1 MTNGTV
7 RIPTIDSAPALGSG
21 VLSVPPPVEADP
33 ASVVDSIASTAAPV
47 AALFHDYLAVFIVAF
62 LVTLGAT
69 PIMRRLAVR
78 HGIVDKPMEAR
89 KAHRIPVAYLGGV
102 AVFLGIMAGIVFSFF
117 GFTATVSEELFRIH
131 DSAYHLM
138 PVPFSILL
146 GLLVITVVGLLDDV
160 IKLDPRLKIAGQL
173 LAAAALAM
181 EEVGTRVAAGVM
193 QPIGRLMGNQ
203 DLIYHIHLP
212 FDWPLMQTNVITID
226 VIYWAGVAIIAVF
239 VLGATNATN
248 LIDGLDGLAS
258 GVTGIAA
265 AGLLVLALV
274 LAHQDDGQ
282 LDAARIVLCMAL
294 LGACVGFLPH
304 NFNPATIFLGDCGS
318 LLLGYATIAII
329 LTLGDTGRTALV
341 VAGLIIYSIPII
353 DTVLAIVR
361 RKMAGKPMSAPD
373 DQHLHHMLKRALG
386 VKGAVLTLYA
396 IGALFAVLGVWL
408 SMGRVRVVFTIAM
421 VVAAFIGVT
430 AVKIARRQAIEAHI
444 VSLHGAGAAAS
455 GSSGPA
461 RSRAV
466 ERVPEPV
473 IPAPSAPTEK
483 PKPAPA

>member
-1 MTNGTV
+1 VTNGAV
-7 RIPTIDSAPALGSG
+7 RIPTIDTVSG
-21 VLSVPPPVEADP
+21 LMPGPMAVPHDAGTDPV
-33 ASVVDSIASTAAPV
+33 SVVDSIASNAAPV
-47 AALFHDYLAVFIVAF
+47 AGLFHDYLAVFIVAF

-102 AVFLGIMAGIVFSFF
+102 AVFLGIMAGIAFSFL
-117 GFTATVSEELFRIH
+117 GFTATISEELFRIH
-131 DSAYHLM
+131 DSAFHLS

-160 IKLDPRLKIAGQL
+160 VKLDPRLKIAGQL

-193 QPIGRLMGNQ
+193 QPIGRMMGNQ
-203 DLIYHIHLP
+203 DLIYHLHLP

-430 AVKIARRQAIEAHI
+430 AVKIARKQAIEAHI
-444 VSLHGAGAAAS
+444 VSLHGAGPA
-455 GSSGPA
+455 GSPPPS

-466 ERVPEPV
+466 ERTPEPSLPASS
-473 IPAPSAPTEK
+473 PAPES